1 MTVAQAASM
10 AEEHSEKHKEGVGE
24 FISKTRAE
32 LDKTTFPSRDEVQK
46 TVAVV
51 IVSVLFFAA
60 YLYAVDRIW
69 AYVIDGL
76 GWAVGKL
83 FGI

>member
-1 MTVAQAASM
+1 MSEAV
-10 AEEHSEKHKEGVGE
+10 EHKQGVGD
-24 FISKTRAE
+24 FIQKTRGE
-32 LDKTTFPSRDEVQK
+32 LDKTTFPTSEDVQK
-46 TVAVV
+46 TVAIV

-60 YLYAVDRIW
+60 YLFVVDRIW
-69 AYVIDGL
+69 AYVIDSI

>member
-1 MTVAQAASM
+1 MAQAASM
-10 AEEHSEKHKEGVGE
+10 AEEHTEKHKEGVGD
-24 FISKTRAE
+24 FIAKTRAE
-32 LDKTTFPSRDEVQK
+32 LDKTTFPTREDVEK
-46 TVAVV
+46 TVAIV

-60 YLYAVDRIW
+60 YLFVVDRIW

-76 GWAVGKL
+76 GWLVSKL

>member
-1 MTVAQAASM
+1 MAHAVSM
-10 AEEHSEKHKEGVGE
+10 AEEHTEKHKEGVGD
-24 FISKTRAE
+24 FIQKTRAE
-32 LDKTTFPSRDEVQK
+32 LDKTTFPTREDVEK
-46 TVAVV
+46 TVAIV

-60 YLYAVDRIW
+60 YLFLVDRAW

-76 GWAVGKL
+76 GWLINKI

>member
-1 MTVAQAASM
+1 V
-10 AEEHSEKHKEGVGE
+10 SEAVGTLDKSEHKEGVGA
-24 FISKTRAE
+24 FIQKTRGE
-32 LDKTTFPSRDEVQK
+32 LDKTTFPSREDVEK
-46 TVAVV
+46 TVAIV

-60 YLYAVDRIW
+60 YLFVVDRIW
-69 AYVIDGL
+69 AYLIDGL

>member
-1 MTVAQAASM
+1 MAQAASM
-10 AEEHSEKHKEGVGE
+10 AEEHPAKHKEGVGE

-32 LDKTTFPSRDEVQK
+32 LDKTTFPSRTDVEK
-46 TVAVV
+46 TVAIV

-60 YLYAVDRIW
+60 YLFVVDRIW

-76 GWAVGKL
+76 DWVVGKI
-83 FGI
+83 F

>member
-1 MTVAQAASM
+1 VSEAVGTL
-10 AEEHSEKHKEGVGE
+10 EKGEHKQGLGE
-24 FISKTRAE
+24 FIQKTRGE
-32 LDKTTFPSRDEVQK
+32 LDKTTFPTREDVEK
-46 TVAVV
+46 TVAIV

-60 YLYAVDRIW
+60 YLFVVDRIW

-76 GWAVGKL
+76 GWVVSKL